1 MFQKVKLFMK
11 YLKLLRVRYGGGLA
25 VTVIP
30 ARMEAS
36 AVNSTR
42 YVDGNGGK
50 TRKQKAKRY

>member
-1 MFQKVKLFMK
+1 MK
-11 YLKLLRVRYGGGLA
+11 YLKLLRGRYGGGLA
-25 VTVIP
+25 VTVTP

-50 TRKQKAKRY
+50 TRTQKAKRY